1 MPIPVSPDKHGAIP
15 PKPAKKNGTIRENA
29 RVLPGHPGT
38 QIENKARKRK
48 TIPLLDTFW
57 IPNIRSVIITV
68 IIETEHTFDM
78 YGD

>member
-48 TIPLLDTFW
+48 TIPLL
-57 IPNIRSVIITV
+57 IITV